1 MEARV
6 LLGKKGITLLAI
18 LWLFAAFSG
27 EFGCS
32 KKVNVSQPEDFKYL
46 EGTLVHLH
54 KKILVVK
61 SDDEQK
67 VCFRAGRRTVFT
79 PKAWPNIGDRLW
91 VRYHSRVLSHK
102 AIGDYFIAYE
112 VRKLTISE
120 KIFKQTR
127 VETDD
132 YGKLTLV
139 IGPSM
144 EISTSPEYELCFA
157 YLKGIVTS
165 SQFQLIVTCHAQ
177 DWSFFGQAH
186 DRDGEKLESVEIDR
200 QVETRRYRSKLRSG
214 WYESSR
220 HETFGIMLS
229 REYLEKASNQGIDIK
244 VIGKKG
250 ERIIRLPAFYI
261 EGFLKRVKR
270 FFKPLK

>member
-32 KKVNVSQPEDFKYL
+32 KKVDVSQPEDFKYL

-91 VRYHSRVLSHK
+91 VRYHSRVFSHK
-102 AIGDYFIAYE
+102 AIG
-112 VRKLTISE
+112 
-120 KIFKQTR
+120 
-127 VETDD
+127 
-132 YGKLTLV
+132 
-139 IGPSM
+139 
-144 EISTSPEYELCFA
+144 EILLPMRLENLQ
-157 YLKGIVTS
+157 YLKKFLNK
-165 SQFQLIVTCHAQ
+165 QEWKLI
-177 DWSFFGQAH
+177 
-186 DRDGEKLESVEIDR
+186 
-200 QVETRRYRSKLRSG
+200 
-214 WYESSR
+214 
-220 HETFGIMLS
+220 IM
-229 REYLEKASNQGIDIK
+229 EN
-244 VIGKKG
+244 
-250 ERIIRLPAFYI
+250 
-261 EGFLKRVKR
+261 
-270 FFKPLK
+270 